1 MARDIFHYEVIEA
14 LEKDNWE
21 ITHDPF
27 PLHRFKRK
35 LAIDL
40 GAEKMIAAEKGIEK
54 IAIEIKSFLSHSRIY
69 DYHDALGQYKTY
81 WRLLKKIEPERT
93 LYLAVPLDAY
103 TDFFDTPFG
112 REAMKEEA
120 LKIIVYNPISK
131 TIALWID

>member
-1 MARDIFHYEVIEA
+1 MARDIFHYQVVEA
-14 LEKDNWE
+14 LEKDQWE
-21 ITHDPF
+21 ITHDPY
-27 PLHRFKRK
+27 PLHRLKRK

-40 GAEKMIAAEKGIEK
+40 GAEKMVAAEKGMLK

-81 WRLLKKIEPERT
+81 FRILKKIEPERI

-112 REAMKEEA
+112 REAIKEED
-120 LKIIVYNPISK
+120 LKILVYNPSSKIIVK
-131 TIALWID
+131 WIE